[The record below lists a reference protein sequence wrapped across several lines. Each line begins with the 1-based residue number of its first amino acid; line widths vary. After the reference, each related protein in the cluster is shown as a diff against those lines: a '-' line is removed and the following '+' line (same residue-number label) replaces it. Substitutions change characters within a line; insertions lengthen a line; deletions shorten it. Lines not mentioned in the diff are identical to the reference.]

1 MKQQHLIIAL
11 FFLAGCTVTQE
22 QEQAPKKITVLFDT
36 DANNELDDQHALAYL
51 LLNGNTFDLAG
62 VTVNATKSGGDI
74 EAQYAEAFRVM
85 KLCGFENDLPL
96 FKGANG
102 SFDSI
107 QHHIN
112 DPTFDGY
119 EAVNYIIE
127 RTAKPSTQKMVVL
140 AVGKLT
146 NLALA
151 LKKDTAL
158 ADRIRLV
165 WLGSNYPEP
174 GEYNQD
180 NDTSA
185 MNYVLKTKVPF
196 EMVTVRYG
204 KPSGSGA
211 VTVLQEEA
219 RKNMPGIGPTIAIP
233 VEGRHGGTFTSFGD
247 YSVNLFEHIDY
258 HGNPPARSL
267 FDMVAVAIVKNPA
280 WGQKAEIPAP
290 VLIDNQWKDKP
301 DNTRKIIVWENF
313 DKKNI
318 LDDFY
323 ATLKNYRLVDVKAID
338 VKSEP
343 TQ

>member
-1 MKQQHLIIAL
+1 LILFLFIAG
-11 FFLAGCTVTQE
+11 ACTVTQE
-22 QEQAPKKITVLFDT
+22 QQSAEKITVIFDT
-36 DANNELDDQHALAYL
+36 DTNNELDDQHALAYL
-51 LLNGNTFDLAG
+51 LFNGNTFDLAA

-74 EAQYAEAFRVM
+74 EQQYAEAFRVM
-85 KLCGFENDLPL
+85 KLCGFENDLPIY
-96 FKGANG
+96 KGANG

-119 EAVNYIIE
+119 EAVNYIID
-127 RTAKPSTQKMVVL
+127 RTAKAGSRKVVVL

-158 ADRIRLV
+158 AERIRLV
-165 WLGSNYPEP
+165 WLGSNYPDP

-185 MNYVLKTKVPF
+185 MNYVLRTKVPF

-219 RKNMPGIGPTIAIP
+219 RKNMPGVGPRIATP
-233 VEGRHGGTFTSFGD
+233 VTGRHGGTFTSFGD

-258 HGNPPARSL
+258 HGDPPARSL

-280 WGQKAEIPAP
+280 WGQKTEIPAP
-290 VLIDNQWKDKP
+290 VLIDNQWRDQP
-301 DNTRKIIVWENF
+301 TNTRKITVWENF

-323 ATLKNYRLVDVKAID
+323 RTLKDYQLVEVKT
-338 VKSEP
+338 VETKSEP
-343 TQ
+343 KQ